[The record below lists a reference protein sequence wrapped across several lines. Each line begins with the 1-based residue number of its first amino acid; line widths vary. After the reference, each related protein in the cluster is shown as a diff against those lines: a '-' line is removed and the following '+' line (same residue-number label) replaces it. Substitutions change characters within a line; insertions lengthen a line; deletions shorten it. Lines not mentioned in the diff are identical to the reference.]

1 MANVNL
7 LAVLVSAILSM
18 VIGSIWY
25 GPLFGKRWMKLIKMT
40 KEDMEKGKANMPKTY
55 GMMFVGSLVTS
66 YVLALV
72 INTVP
77 IRTVAM
83 GLTAAFWI
91 WLGFIV
97 AVKLSEVLFEK
108 KVWELFFIECG
119 YYFIFLGVAGAI
131 FGAWS

>member
-1 MANVNL
+1 MANINI
-7 LAVLVSAILSM
+7 LAVVVSAILSM

-25 GPLFGKRWMKLIKMT
+25 GPLFGKRWMRLVKFS
-40 KEDMEKGKANMPKTY
+40 KEDTEKGKKDMPKTY

-83 GLTAAFWI
+83 GVTAAFWI

-108 KVWELFFIECG
+108 KAWELFLIECG
-119 YYFIFLGVAGAI
+119 YYLVFLGVAGAI
-131 FGAWS
+131 FGAWA